1 MYYSV
6 LVMAEIM
13 GKSNASQVMD
23 LNANNGNEFT
33 PAYAIYENGN
43 PTRVALFNYLDD
55 PSGANDITVNI
66 AVGGNG
72 QTNATPASVKV
83 K

>member
-13 GKSNASQVMD
+13 GKSNVSQVMD
-23 LNANNGNEFT
+23 LNANSGNEFT
-33 PAYAIYENGN
+33 PAYAIYENGA

-55 PSGANDITVNI
+55 PSGASDITVNVAI
-66 AVGGNG
+66 GD
-72 QTNATPASVKV
+72 NATPASVKV

>member
-13 GKSNASQVMD
+13 GKSNVSQVMD
-23 LNANNGNEFT
+23 LNANSGSEFT
-33 PAYAIYENGN
+33 PGYAIYENGT
-43 PTRVALFNYLDD
+43 PSKVALFNYLDD
-55 PSGANDITVNI
+55 KSGASDITVNVAI
-66 AVGGNG
+66 GD
-72 QTNATPASVKV
+72 NATPASVKV